1 MIHLDNTAYLD
12 REIRQHCSHFVDQV
26 RTLAPVDR
34 VAVVLYDRGL
44 SSSRIA
50 FEWRAEEGSLLNPKA
65 FSTPAESPEKKVLNL
80 PLYGGEGRIGAVL
93 LHSQAG
99 MSLGR
104 QETQM
109 VYRVSED
116 LAMRLENAELSQ
128 RLQTREQELA
138 ALEEI
143 AKIIT
148 SAPAIDLVYERFALE
163 LQGLVEFGWMNI
175 NFIDVKG
182 NRLVNQY
189 LFGEGR
195 PDRYSGAVRPLKG
208 TFAEKVLASGQTV
221 ISQLS
226 ADSDSPVERELVE
239 YGVKTS
245 ITLPLVSKGQ
255 IIAVLG
261 VRSYLADAYGPREQE
276 ILERLANQ
284 IAPAVAAAQLA
295 EQQQA
300 QQAGVSTGEGGSGQS
315 GSRHADLAHTL
326 RSPLTS
332 IKGYTTSLLRTDVSW
347 PEELEREF
355 LETIDREADR
365 LNQAVSDLMD
375 TSLDRDLPG

>member
-1 MIHLDNTAYLD
+1 VIQLEDTAYLD
-12 REIRQHCSHFVDQV
+12 REIHQHCSQFVDQV
-26 RTLAPVDR
+26 QLLAPVDR

-50 FEWRAEEGSLLNPKA
+50 FEWRAEEAPHID
-65 FSTPAESPEKKVLNL
+65 PEAVTTTAGRPERRVLNL
-80 PLYGGEGRIGAVL
+80 PLYGGEGRVGAAL

-99 MSLGR
+99 MNLGR

-109 VYRVSED
+109 VYRVSEE

-128 RLQTREQELA
+128 RLQAREQELA

-143 AKIIT
+143 ARIMT
-148 SAPAIDLVYERFALE
+148 SAPAIDQVYERFALE
-163 LQGLVEFGWMNI
+163 LQRLVEFDWIHI
-175 NFIDVKG
+175 NFVDAAAG
-182 NRLVNQY
+182 RLVNKY
-189 LFGEGR
+189 LFGERR
-195 PDRYSGAVRPLKG
+195 PNHYVGAMKPLAG
-208 TFAEKVLASGQTV
+208 TFSERVLASGQAV
-221 ISQLS
+221 IRQW
-226 ADSDSPVERELVE
+226 SDDAPSPVEQELRE
-239 YGVKTS
+239 YGIKAG
-245 ITLPLVSKGQ
+245 ITLPLAFNGQ
-255 IIAVLG
+255 IIATLSL
-261 VRSYLADAYGPREQE
+261 RSHLTDAFGSREQE
-276 ILERLANQ
+276 ILERLVNQ

-315 GSRHADLAHTL
+315 TSRHADLAHTL

-332 IKGYTTSLLRTDVSW
+332 IKGYTTSLLRTDIAWS
-347 PEELEREF
+347 EELEREF

-365 LNQAVSDLMD
+365 LNQAFSDLLD